1 MVSIDDFLKTHPD
14 ALLADY
20 KKYCQDLENNEREL
34 KAEIE
39 HKYKQWIK
47 EQNGKYFLVNFNQDS
62 HVLFKFCVN
71 ETRSSLST
79 SACLS
84 LSFYRGAEAT
94 YIKKERREMNYLWL
108 NSLNPHYPEYKK
120 LFGTWGNAGIVSIIQ
135 ISQEIADAL
144 FMQFSGTI
152 DTFIDDVIQKEKTKL
167 DTGTI
172 RGVVTS

>member
-1 MVSIDDFLKTHPD
+1 MVSIDEFLKTHPD

-20 KKYCQDLENNEREL
+20 KKYCQDLESTEHERRI
-34 KAEIE
+34 EIE
-39 HKYKQWIK
+39 HKYKQWVK
-47 EQNGKYFLVNFNQDS
+47 EQDGKYFLVNFNQS
-62 HVLFKFCVN
+62 SRVLFKFCVDK
-71 ETRSSLST
+71 TYSGLRT

-108 NSLNPHYPEYKK
+108 NDLNPYYPEYKK
-120 LFGTWGNAGIVSIIQ
+120 LFGTWSNSGV
-135 ISQEIADAL
+135 ISVTPIPQEIADAL

-152 DTFIDDVIQKEKTKL
+152 DPFIDEIIQKEKTML

-172 RGVVTS
+172 VKS